1 MVGRSRKLGPRIFL
15 EKYLKPNTA
24 DWQMDSEALNIS
36 AWILLLKEEFGRSL
50 ENLRG
55 STLTSYS
62 VTEVCRY
69 LIYRSNDCS
78 SSHIIQLP
86 KELFHVLEVRKHL

>member
-55 STLTSYS
+55 STPISYS
-62 VTEVCRY
+62 VTEVCRC
-69 LIYRSNDCS
+69 LIDQTIARLL
-78 SSHIIQLP
+78 I
-86 KELFHVLEVRKHL
+86 